1 MRKNLK
7 TAILLLTSLLIVN
20 CEKKSS
26 EPSTA
31 ENTTK
36 VMEANTN
43 INGLWILKSTTDKN
57 LKLKS
62 GTSLKI
68 EDQNYYLNA
77 LCNNVSGSI
86 TIDADKVNFKGGI
99 STLVGCIDNYENDLV
114 KLINAVQSFKS
125 TDSELSL
132 TTKEGVT
139 LVFNKQILANHLT
152 EKEWSVVTSKN
163 GGLSFGDDN
172 PAFTMKFTK
181 EGKVSGFCGCNTFT
195 ANYKLDGEQI
205 TISEVATTKMA
216 CIGDASKDEAN
227 FLANLNKSEF
237 KVEDSPKEISFRFK
251 DGAIN
256 FVLQ

>member
-1 MRKNLK
+1 MQKNLK
-7 TAILLLTSLLIVN
+7 SAILLLSSLLIVN

-26 EPSTA
+26 EPITA
-31 ENTTK
+31 DNTVK
-36 VMEANTN
+36 VMEENTN
-43 INGLWILKSTTDKN
+43 INGLWVLKSTTDKN
-57 LKLKS
+57 LNLKS

-68 EDQNYYLNA
+68 EDQYYNLNA

-86 TIDADKVNFKGGI
+86 TIDADKITFKGGV
-99 STLVGCIDNYENDLV
+99 STKKACMDDYENDLV

-139 LVFNKQILANHLT
+139 LVFNKQILANYLT

-172 PAFTMKFTK
+172 PAFTMTFTK
-181 EGKVSGFCGCNTFT
+181 DGKVSGFCGCNTFT
-195 ANYKLDGEQI
+195 GNYKLDGDQI
-205 TISEVATTKMA
+205 TIDKVVTTKMA
-216 CIGDASKDEAN
+216 CLGDAAKDEEN
-227 FLANLNKSEF
+227 FLSNLNKSVF
-237 KVEDSPKEISFRFK
+237 KVEDTPQQLSFRFK
-251 DGAIN
+251 DGAVN